1 MWDILYS
8 VWLYGLY
15 CIDSLNACA
24 FFPGSLVFNRVIN
37 GNVKNCMPKKERVTI
52 TQYCKI
58 MKEWAIQHIVEKTI
72 SHHWWYEELPKI
84 QKDIFDIFTNHRTI
98 INEFENLFDP
108 ITYAVEPLYGMKEV
122 YITGKNRS
130 NEEIHSDHVFFTPHI
145 DGPFLLFP
153 FVSVY
158 RVLVGMNDNTE
169 IETIFPMVNY
179 SHTIEHCDFIG
190 FDFNRE
196 IHYIESK
203 DSNQEEPRV
212 TLKLHYVIYPHS
224 LYYYGKFI
232 GYLNECYNRL
242 FRRLFLHTIKPTN
255 AIEYFNSYLIVV
267 STNLF
272 YIGELYIGY
281 RNIAYICLIMYYKY
295 EYNLTD
301 NTVNLLFGL
310 PVYYKIL
317 SPIIFKTKTKTNNI
331 EVQSYIRDI
340 LLFYSLFLCNII
352 V

>member
-15 CIDSLNACA
+15 CIDSLNAYT

-37 GNVKNCMPKKERVTI
+37 GNIKSNATKKESITI
-52 TQYCKI
+52 VQYCKI
-58 MKEWAIQHIVEKTI
+58 MKEWAIQNMTEKTI

-84 QKDIFDIFTNHRTI
+84 QKDIFDVFTNHESITSSINTI
-98 INEFENLFDP
+98 FDFK
-108 ITYAVEPLYGMKEV
+108 TYAVEPLYGMKEV

-130 NEEIHSDHVFFTPHI
+130 EEEIHSDHVFFTPHI

-158 RVLVGMNDNTE
+158 RVLVGMNSNTE
-169 IETIFPMVNY
+169 IETIFPMIQY
-179 SHTIEHCDFIG
+179 SHTINTCDFIG

-196 IHYIESK
+196 VHYIESK
-203 DSNQEEPRV
+203 ESEQEEPRV

-232 GYLNECYNRL
+232 GYLNEEYNRL
-242 FRRLFLHTIKPTN
+242 FRKLFLHTIKPTN
-255 AIEYFNSYLIVV
+255 LVEYLNSYIIVI

-281 RNIAYICLIMYYKY
+281 RNIAYICLLMHFKHT
-295 EYNLTD
+295 YNLSD
-301 NTVNLLFGL
+301 NTINLLLGL

-317 SPIIFKTKTKTNNI
+317 SPAIFKTSTKNI
-331 EVQSYIRDI
+331 EIQSYIRDI
-340 LLFYSLFLCNII
+340 ILFYSLFLCNII